1 MDRLYAERDTYIE
14 RPPQEVFAFLC
25 DPNVDQA
32 EITPFEDRVTEQ
44 STEPG
49 VGAICR
55 TTVELA
61 ARDLDCISRCIEFDP
76 PRRLVMQL
84 EGDLTGRQ
92 AWELEPQDN
101 GTRAHLTVDI
111 VAPTWLPQYLRDD
124 RTAANWT
131 TMLADQTLQNV
142 KSALE

>member
-1 MDRLYAERDTYIE
+1 MDRLYAERDAYIQ
-14 RPPQEVFAFLC
+14 RTPQDVFAFLC
-25 DPNVDQA
+25 NPDVDQA

-44 STEPG
+44 SREPG

-61 ARDLDCISRCIEFDP
+61 ARDLDLISRCVEFDP

-92 AWELEPQDN
+92 AWELEPEDG
-101 GTRAHLTVDI
+101 GTRAHLTIDI
-111 VAPTWLPQYLRDD
+111 GAPDWLPQYLRDD

-131 TMLADQTLQNV
+131 TTLADQTLDNV